1 MTPDFRIRANGADIT
16 AIIRERLV
24 ALTTTDALDEESD
37 TCELT
42 IDARPGIAP
51 PSTGVVLDLE
61 LGYRESG
68 LALMGSYTVA
78 EIERTGPPDVLTAR
92 GAAADL
98 LGGLKAPRTRSWD
111 FPTIG
116 ALVAEIAGEHG
127 LVPQVEPSLRG
138 VVLPHIDQISESD
151 LNLLRRLADQQ
162 VDVVAK
168 PANGRLLFVR
178 RQALAAAEA
187 QRGPAIRILRT
198 ETVQYRLTRADRGE
212 YAAVTAQW
220 HDVSTAE
227 PQTVTVGEEDGQVF
241 ALPQL
246 FPDEASAHNAAAT
259 KLRELQRGTGTG
271 EVTLALG
278 RPGLAADAPILLD
291 GWGEGIDG
299 SWVATRVEH
308 SLSGSGLRSRLEI
321 EPVTTPWERAS
332 SSPDLPV
339 FSGGAQFK
347 PAPGSSSVPAP
358 NRLHL
363 VQRVAAEHPAELAA
377 GSYEFLDLVVAE
389 LRKTDPRW
397 GYNCKR
403 GDCSDISED
412 VVTYYLGD
420 GDPVNGNPDVAII
433 DVIAGYKGPDP
444 QPAWTDLTEAT
455 RRAGTIGRWK
465 YPRVVPV
472 PPPPSPPV

>member
-1 MTPDFRIRANGADIT
+1 MTPDFRIRANGQDIT
-16 AIIRERLV
+16 GIVRERLV
-24 ALTTTDALDEESD
+24 GLTITDALDEESD
-37 TCELT
+37 TCALT
-42 IDARPGIAP
+42 LDARPGIAP
-51 PSTGVVLDLE
+51 PPTGAVLDVE
-61 LGYRESG
+61 LGYRETG

-116 ALVAEIAGEHG
+116 ALVEGIAAEHG
-127 LVPQVEPSLRG
+127 LAPQVEASLRD
-138 VVLPHIDQISESD
+138 VVLPHIDQVAESD

-178 RQALAAAEA
+178 RQALTAAEA
-187 QRGPAIRILRT
+187 RRGPAIRILRS
-198 ETVQYRLTRADRGE
+198 ETVQHRLTRADRGE
-212 YAAVTAQW
+212 YAAASAQW

-227 PQTVTVGEEDGQVF
+227 PQTVTVGEAAGEVF

-271 EVTLALG
+271 EVTLALC
-278 RPGLAADAPILLD
+278 RPELAADAPIELG

-308 SLSGSGLRSRLEI
+308 SLTGSGLLSRLEV
-321 EPVTTPWERAS
+321 ESVTTPWERAS
-332 SSPDLPV
+332 SSPELPV
-339 FSGGAQFK
+339 FAGGERFVPTPRGASAQ
-347 PAPGSSSVPAP
+347 AP
-358 NRLHL
+358 NRLHV
-363 VQRVAAEHPAELAA
+363 VQRLAAEHPAELAA
-377 GSYEFLDLVVAE
+377 PGYEFLDLVVAE
-389 LRKTDPRW
+389 LRKTEPRW

-403 GDCSDISED
+403 GDCSDVSVD
-412 VVTYYLGD
+412 VVTYYLPD
-420 GDPVNGNPDVAII
+420 GDAVNGSPDVAIV
-433 DVIAGYKGPDP
+433 DVIAGHKGPNP
-444 QPAWTDLTEAT
+444 QPAWTDLTDAT

-472 PPPPSPPV
+472 PPPPIPPV